1 MQEANAIKNDFSKGP
16 MWQVILK
23 MSIPMMMAQLVN
35 VLYNVVDRMYIGH
48 IEGVG
53 AMALTGLGLSMPV
66 ISLITAFANLC
77 GSGGGPLCSIARGE
91 GDKEKAERCMGN
103 AFVLL
108 LGIGV
113 ALTALLSL
121 FLRNILFFLGASENT
136 FPTPRSICAS
146 ICWGRFSS

>member
-1 MQEANAIKNDFSKGP
+1 MAEASVKNDFSKGP
-16 MWQVILK
+16 MWQVIVK
-23 MSIPMMMAQLVN
+23 MAVPMMMAQLVN

-77 GSGGGPLCSIARGE
+77 GNGGGPLCAIARGE
-91 GDKEKAERCMGN
+91 GDKEKAERFMGN

-108 LGIGV
+108 LIIGTV
-113 ALTALLSL
+113 ITVLLSV
-121 FLRNILFFLGASENT
+121 FLKAVRSPAVS
-136 FPTPRSICAS
+136 PTRLTTRP
-146 ICWGRFSS
+146 SSTY